1 MSHLSRYTAAE
12 AAFVLR
18 EPVRAVRKALDA
30 GPVRPFLLQR
40 AGAAVR
46 AIDWRDLLYLYAVRA
61 LREELTPKAR
71 MDLYEAVRQTPI
83 DRDGEVR
90 FGRLRVS
97 VADLVDE
104 VDRRTADLAALA
116 DRVDF
121 RSDGEP
127 LLKGTAIE
135 VYRIAALLAA
145 GMAVDDVA
153 LDYPSLSPDA
163 IKTARSYAQAYPKA
177 GRPYPGT
184 TVKRALRGAGL
195 DALDEAFGGG

>member
-97 VADLVDE
+97 VAD
-104 VDRRTADLAALA
+104 
-116 DRVDF
+116 
-121 RSDGEP
+121 RSTRWTDAP
-127 LLKGTAIE
+127 
-135 VYRIAALLAA
+135 RISP
-145 GMAVDDVA
+145 
-153 LDYPSLSPDA
+153 PSLTGWTFEA
-163 IKTARSYAQAYPKA
+163 TANRS
-177 GRPYPGT
+177 
-184 TVKRALRGAGL
+184 
-195 DALDEAFGGG
+195 